1 MKTSRFTDSQ
11 ILAVLK
17 EAEVGVT
24 VPELGRTHGIS
35 AATFYQWRAKFGG
48 MDVPLMTRLKSWRT
62 RTGASRSCTPRRNSV
77 PISCARR
84 SQ

>member
-35 AATFYQWRAKFGG
+35 VATFYKWRASLVGWTC
-48 MDVPLMTRLKSWRT
+48 P
-62 RTGASRSCTPRRNSV
+62 
-77 PISCARR
+77 
-84 SQ
+84 